1 MDHKVMNTA
10 KFLIILTGALWTI
23 GAMALSSDREKP
35 AVIEADDVEF
45 DFRTGVRTYRGNVSV
60 IQGTLEIKSD
70 KLIVNYKDGK
80 MQDATAWGNP
90 ARFRQ
95 RPDGKNED
103 VIGKGKKILLNEVK
117 NTLTLYTKASLKQ
130 GSDTAHGEII
140 IYDMAKDKLR
150 VKGAASTSRTKKT
163 DKGTD
168 EKPTGRSRIVIKPQR
183 SNN

>member
-1 MDHKVMNTA
+1 MKTA
-10 KFLIILTGALWTI
+10 KLLILLASVLWTI
-23 GAMALSSDREKP
+23 GAMALSSDRDQP

-60 IQGTLEIKSD
+60 VQGTLLIKSD

-80 MQDATAWGNP
+80 MQNATAWGNP

-95 RPDGKNED
+95 RPDGKKDD

-150 VKGAASTSRTKKT
+150 VKGAASTKRAKKP
-163 DKGTD
+163 DQGTD
-168 EKPTGRSRIVIKPQR
+168 QKPTGRSRIVIQPKR

>member
-1 MDHKVMNTA
+1 MKTA
-10 KFLIILTGALWTI
+10 KLLILLTSALWTI
-23 GAMALSSDREKP
+23 GAMALSSDRDQP

-60 IQGTLEIKSD
+60 VQGTLEINSD

-95 RPDGKNED
+95 RPDGKQAD

-150 VKGAASTSRTKKT
+150 VKGAASTTRAKKT
-163 DKGTD
+163 DK
-168 EKPTGRSRIVIKPQR
+168 EKDKQPTGRSRIVITPGR
-183 SNN
+183 SNK

>member
-1 MDHKVMNTA
+1 MKTA
-10 KFLIILTGALWTI
+10 KLLIFLTSVLWTI
-23 GAMALSSDREKP
+23 GAMALSSDRDQP

-60 IQGTLEIKSD
+60 VQGTLQINSD

-95 RPDGKNED
+95 RPDGKKDD

-150 VKGAASTSRTKKT
+150 VKGAASTTRAKKT
-163 DKGTD
+163 DK
-168 EKPTGRSRIVIKPQR
+168 EKGKEPTGRSRIVIRPKG
-183 SNN
+183 SNK

>member
-1 MDHKVMNTA
+1 MKTA
-10 KFLIILTGALWTI
+10 KLLIFLTGVLWTI
-23 GAMALSSDREKP
+23 GAMALSADRDQP

-60 IQGTLEIKSD
+60 VQGTLRIKSD
-70 KLIVNYKDGK
+70 KLVVNYKDGK
-80 MQDATAWGNP
+80 MQNATAWGNP

-95 RPDGKNED
+95 RPDGKKDD
-103 VIGKGKKILLNEVK
+103 VIGIGKKILLNEVK

-150 VKGAASTSRTKKT
+150 VKGAASTTRAKKT
-163 DKGTD
+163 DKGKD
-168 EKPTGRSRIVIKPQR
+168 EKPTGRSRIVITPTKR

>member
-1 MDHKVMNTA
+1 MNTA
-10 KFLIILTGALWTI
+10 KLVICLTSILWTV
-23 GAMALSSDREKP
+23 GAMALSSDRDQP

-60 IQGTLEIKSD
+60 VQGTLQINSD
-70 KLIVNYKDGK
+70 KLVVNYKDGK

-95 RPDGKNED
+95 RPDGKEND
-103 VIGKGKKILLNEVK
+103 VIGKGKKILLDEIK

-140 IYDMAKDKLR
+140 IYDMANDKLR
-150 VKGAASTSRTKKT
+150 VKGAASTTRAKKTKKGK
-163 DKGTD
+163 DKQ
-168 EKPTGRSRIVIKPQR
+168 PTGRSRIVITPKR

>member
-1 MDHKVMNTA
+1 MKTA
-10 KFLIILTGALWTI
+10 KLLIFLVSAMWAI
-23 GAMALSSDREKP
+23 GAIALSSDREKP

-60 IQGTLEIKSD
+60 VQGTLEIKSD
-70 KLIVNYKDGK
+70 KLVVNYKDGK
-80 MQDATAWGNP
+80 MQNATAWGNP

-95 RPDGKNED
+95 RPDGKKDD

-140 IYDMAKDKLR
+140 IYDMAKDKLN
-150 VKGAASTSRTKKT
+150 VKGAASTTRAKKT
-163 DKGTD
+163 EKGKDK
-168 EKPTGRSRIVIKPQR
+168 KPSGRSRIVITPKR